1 LLYWRKFFTFLLI
14 ADGEHTV
21 EGLLLERVDE
31 QDTELEGNVYQRT
44 GYTAG
49 INSAPLKKYK
59 FYSSSS
65 TEYVEV
71 PAGHP
76 AWPRWA
82 GWAKERV
89 LKII

>member
-1 LLYWRKFFTFLLI
+1 M
-14 ADGEHTV
+14 
-21 EGLLLERVDE
+21 LERVE
-31 QDTELEGNVYQRT
+31 KNTRLEGNVYQRR
-44 GYTAG
+44 GYVAG
-49 INSAPLKKYK
+49 IDGAPLKEYKY
-59 FYSSSS
+59 YSASS

-71 PAGHP
+71 PVRHP

>member
-1 LLYWRKFFTFLLI
+1 M
-14 ADGEHTV
+14 
-21 EGLLLERVDE
+21 
-31 QDTELEGNVYQRT
+31 
-44 GYTAG
+44 AG
-49 INSAPLKKYK
+49 IDGAALKKCK
-59 FYSSSS
+59 FYSTSS

-76 AWPRWA
+76 AWPRSA